1 MTADQESL
9 NQMARTLREA
19 GWGVHPPNQ
28 YTADMDSG
36 FLSLWKQVQ
45 PYTMI
50 SIERAWALAQAVAY
64 VCRSNVAGD
73 IVECGVWKG
82 GACLLASHVLVK
94 EKDNHKKIW
103 LYDTFEG
110 MTSPGEE
117 DCIASS
123 GQPLR
128 ERNPEGWWTADIAE
142 VRRNISSAV
151 LGMERFRFVQGRVE
165 TTLKKEY
172 PQQLSILRLDTDWYE
187 STLFE
192 LEVLYPRLTPG
203 GILIIDDY
211 GHFTGARKA
220 VDDFFEKQGIVP
232 LLHRSDYT
240 GRVMVKT

>member
-1 MTADQESL
+1 
-9 NQMARTLREA
+9 MARTLREA
-19 GWGVHPPNQ
+19 GWGVHPPSQ

-64 VCRSNVAGD
+64 GLPIQCRRGYRGMRRMEGRRPAF
-73 IVECGVWKG
+73 WP
-82 GACLLASHVLVK
+82 SHVLVK